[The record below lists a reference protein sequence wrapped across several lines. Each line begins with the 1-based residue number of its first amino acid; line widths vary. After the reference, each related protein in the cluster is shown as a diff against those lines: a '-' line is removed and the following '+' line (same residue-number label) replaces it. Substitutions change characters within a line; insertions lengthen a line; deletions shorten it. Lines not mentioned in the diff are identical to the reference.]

1 MERHPVSIARARPL
15 GLQESMKMDM
25 TKHDSDLH
33 PASVRNQRLKIDR
46 RHFNVIFLAAFPVYL
61 TVYGL
66 GRLLPQS
73 WRSNLFAIEL
83 DAGIIEQARLQSNL
97 LASYATMI

>member
-1 MERHPVSIARARPL
+1 
-15 GLQESMKMDM
+15 MDM
-25 TKHDSDLH
+25 TKQASDL
-33 PASVRNQRLKIDR
+33 PSVRDQRLKIDR

-66 GRLLPQS
+66 ARLLPDS
-73 WRSNLFAIEL
+73 WRSSLFSMKL
-83 DAGIIEQARLQSNL
+83 DAGLFEQARLQANL